1 MSLQYHGDTSPKELT
16 PPLHSN
22 LDLGDQ
28 SIKQNLN
35 YVATDMYIETNIHTH
50 TCTYIHTYTYV
61 CNYIIQM
68 NIQCNNAAICTVC
81 TYIRVYVYI

>member
-50 TCTYIHTYTYV
+50 THAHTYIHILMYV
-61 CNYIIQM
+61 TTLY
-68 NIQCNNAAICTVC
+68 
-81 TYIRVYVYI
+81 R